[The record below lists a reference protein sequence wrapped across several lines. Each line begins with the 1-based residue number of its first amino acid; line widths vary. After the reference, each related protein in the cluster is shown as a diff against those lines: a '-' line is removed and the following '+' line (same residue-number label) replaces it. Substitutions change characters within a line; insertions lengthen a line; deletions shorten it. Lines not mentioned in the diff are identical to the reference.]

1 MFETLEGKEIK
12 RIEIDV
18 IRLEELFERYALD
31 STGINFADYT
41 KFDNGLFGSPSNN
54 ISNALNFSVSNTFE
68 TG

>member
-31 STGINFADYT
+31 FPYQYLS
-41 KFDNGLFGSPSNN
+41 NGY
-54 ISNALNFSVSNTFE
+54 
-68 TG
+68 